1 MNPVIPD
8 RDERLLDRFLDGVL
22 HGAELAACRARL
34 EQEPALRAALQ
45 ARQRLRAGFRAG
57 REHAFAPPAG
67 FAANVLA
74 EARRLPEI
82 DRTDGADMMRI
93 CRRLLLVAAALFAAS
108 LIWHSG
114 LLRRSDDGSL
124 QAAPGEVQRIID
136 DLDRHPVPPAESRRK

>member
-22 HGAELAACRARL
+22 QGAELAACRARL
-34 EQEPALRAALQ
+34 EQEPSLRAALQ

-57 REHAFAPPAG
+57 REQSFAPPAG

-74 EARRLPEI
+74 DARHLPEI